1 MPKLLLKLCALLTIT
16 LSSMTIAGCWDYKNI
31 DRMNYLTSL
40 SIDYENEQFVVYL
53 QSAQFSEIARREGA
67 PVGAKQNDVVGIGK
81 GKSIADAMF
90 KVYKSEQF
98 PIYWGHIK
106 TVIFTK
112 RALRN
117 VGIIDLTDLINRYRE
132 IRYNLWLFGT
142 DEPIERLLNAF
153 PFYNRSLYDSLMMKP
168 DESYRQFSYI
178 KPVYLYRFLSDTY
191 ERGKTVMIPRLT
203 IDSSSWLEG
212 GKPISL
218 LIMDGA
224 FFFKGTDFLGTL
236 TTEQLIGKRYL
247 DEKMFRVPLTIENE
261 ENPVITFVVRM
272 KKFKVRY
279 AVRDGRLNFNLD
291 IKVKAFIDEMQ
302 QNLDE
307 AKMRQ
312 LLEQEVEKTV
322 RSTYDAGKNI
332 GADILNLG
340 YPIFKY
346 HHSDWKSYL
355 RGEGFASAALGS
367 VRVRAMIIHS
377 GKYKGRIAE
386 SPKS

>member
-1 MPKLLLKLCALLTIT
+1 MPKLLLKLCVLIAII

-31 DRMNYLTSL
+31 DRMKYLTSL
-40 SIDYENEQFVVYL
+40 SIDYENEKFVVYL
-53 QSAQFSEIARREGA
+53 QSTQFSEISKREGA
-67 PVGAKQNDVVGIGK
+67 PDGGKQKDVIGIGK
-81 GKSIADAMF
+81 GKSIADAIF
-90 KVYKSEQF
+90 AVYKSEQF

-106 TVIFTK
+106 TLVFTK

-117 VGIIDLTDLINRYRE
+117 IGIIDLTDLVNRYRE

-142 DEPIERLLNAF
+142 DEPIEKLLNTF

-168 DESYRQFSYI
+168 DESYKQFSYI

-191 ERGKTVMIPRLT
+191 ESGKTAMIPRLA
-203 IDSSSWLEG
+203 IDSSSWLES

-218 LIMDGA
+218 LTMNGA
-224 FFFKGTDFLGTL
+224 YFFKGTDYLGTL

-247 DEKMFRVPLTIENE
+247 DEEMFRVPLTIEYE
-261 ENPVITFVVRM
+261 DQPVITFVVRK
-272 KKFKVRY
+272 KKFKIRY
-279 AVRDGRLNFNLD
+279 TVRDGRLNFDLD
-291 IKVKAFIDEMQ
+291 IKIRAFVDEMQ
-302 QNLDE
+302 QNLEE

-322 RSTYDAGKNI
+322 RSAYDAGKNI

-340 YPIFKY
+340 YPIFRY

-355 RGEGFASAALGS
+355 RGDGFASATLGS
-367 VRVRAMIIHS
+367 VRVQAIIVHS
-377 GKYKGRIAE
+377 GKYKGRIAA
-386 SPKS
+386 S